1 VKTKLL
7 LALLLLSAVT
17 SAQTY
22 SPSTLATFPSITKGP
37 VFPTGGLIIDSGG
50 NLYGSAQ
57 GGTNSLGALFKVTP
71 KGVLSVLF
79 NFNGSNGSYPS
90 VNLLRDK
97 AGNIYGTTLMG
108 GTDNTDCFSGCGSVF
123 KLIPAGKLTV
133 LHSFTGGEAYPS
145 ALTLDAAGNLY
156 GFSFVLSSSPNGSVF
171 KITPA
176 GTFYRLYEFCSLANC
191 ADGSGPNIA
200 LIVGKDGNFYGT
212 TGSGGEFGFG
222 TVFKLTPAGEES
234 VVYNFTE
241 GADGATPVSGLTED
255 TAGNMY
261 GVTYAGGTSA
271 PNTATLGPGTVFK
284 VTPAGAESVLYT
296 FCQSENCTDGN
307 HPFGPFVS
315 VDSQGNIDGTT
326 GLGGAKNGG
335 VVFKVTPQGTESV
348 LRQDGIDSDGGNG
361 VALDT
366 AGNVYVELNAGGN
379 KEEGSVLKLTR
390 KAD

>member
-176 GTFYRLYEFCSLANC
+176 GTFSRLYEFCSLANC